1 MRQLRENKR
10 LVMWAVI
17 GLTLFLV
24 VLISFGPLFFR
35 VDLRYRRSSF
45 SVMKD
50 HATASCVVANH
61 GRRVAERTR
70 MSVGF
75 LSKILDIR
83 VSPESAGGTM
93 EISSDQRDAVI
104 ELKNI
109 VSRDEVTV
117 FFSVEKMQDKPFDV
131 HLMDVSRDRRS
142 LKEQVIP

>member
-50 HATASCVVANH
+50 HATTSCTVKNH
-61 GRRVAERTR
+61 GRGVAEKTR

-83 VSPESAGGTM
+83 VSPEPAGGIVS
-93 EISSDQRDAVI
+93 ISSDQRDAVI
-104 ELKNI
+104 ELKNL
-109 VSRDEVTV
+109 VHGDEVTV

-131 HLMDVSRDRRS
+131 HLMDVGRNRMAFKDGAA
-142 LKEQVIP
+142 P